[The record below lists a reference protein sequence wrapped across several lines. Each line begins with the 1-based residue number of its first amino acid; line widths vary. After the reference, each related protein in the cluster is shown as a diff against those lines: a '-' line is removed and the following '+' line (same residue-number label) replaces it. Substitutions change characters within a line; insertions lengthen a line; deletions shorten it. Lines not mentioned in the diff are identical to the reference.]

1 MRRSFAFSQTA
12 ACGGTRRRATFP
24 SERAPP
30 RSASAHDQWREVRV
44 AFRVS
49 HGGLVA
55 SKQISGRPD
64 EAVDRPDRPLM
75 PGDIERRKLRKELKA
90 AVRQMVVNPIS
101 QRFPVSAV
109 CIAIGEPWDHEA
121 CRRPAESSRV
131 ALVPDMAG
139 VVLLIRR
146 TVMAFR

>member
-30 RSASAHDQWREVRV
+30 RSASAYDQWREVRV

-55 SKQISGRPD
+55 SKQISGGP
-64 EAVDRPDRPLM
+64 
-75 PGDIERRKLRKELKA
+75 
-90 AVRQMVVNPIS
+90 
-101 QRFPVSAV
+101 
-109 CIAIGEPWDHEA
+109 

-131 ALVPDMAG
+131 SLVSDMAG

-146 TVMAFR
+146 TVMAFLRAEGIHGRRSIG